1 MKCHGVKLR
10 FKNVMGAEIG
20 SGSRVGLL
28 CGFLVGGKSV
38 RGTNR
43 DGGDE
48 AGSSIEQWVDDLYYI
63 GL

>member
-1 MKCHGVKLR
+1 
-10 FKNVMGAEIG
+10 MGAEIG